1 MSFIEPILAGM
12 LTRAETL
19 VPLLVAALLV
29 GEMLARIS
37 GVAWLMEAS
46 GRVAARLERKLNRPN
61 RGVATRV
68 YRGMVAVCMLLVP
81 ALVLGLLLARDNPIS
96 HLCTL
101 LLLVALMGDGLSPIR
116 QWRHWRRASQGA
128 LPLTLPGLD
137 FLFADSH
144 AVKRYL
150 ILTQAERFAI
160 NVVGVA
166 LWYMLGGMVLVLA
179 YLALAQCA
187 RYGNGAA
194 FGWAASALFRPLHWL
209 TLLVTD
215 TLLLFAGLFVPGAK
229 PWAARRARNFYGWVA
244 LLTDVSLGGT
254 MPGCELPWV
263 GSGTPKATATH
274 LARWGLL
281 EVTALVLLVLALSAP
296 RMVVG

>member
-29 GEMLARIS
+29 GEILARIS

-46 GRVAARLERKLNRPN
+46 GRVAAWLERKLNREN

-68 YRGMVAVCMLLVP
+68 YRGMVALGMLLLP
-81 ALVLGLLLARDNPIS
+81 ALVLGVLLARDNQIS

-101 LLLVALMGDGLSPIR
+101 LLLPALMGDGLAPIR
-116 QWRHWRRASQGA
+116 QFRNWRRASQGA

-150 ILTQAERFAI
+150 MLTQAERFAV

-166 LWYMLGGMVLVLA
+166 LWYMLGGMALVLA
-179 YLALAQCA
+179 YLAVAQCA

-194 FGWAASALFRPLHWL
+194 FGWAASALFGLMDALPRGLTCLLL
-209 TLLVTD
+209 TLAAIFT
-215 TLLLFAGLFVPGAK
+215 TGAK
-229 PWAARRARNFYGWVA
+229 PWRVFAARRFHGFVA
-244 LLTDVSLGGT
+244 ALTDVSLGGT
-254 MPGCELPWV
+254 LPGRELPWA
-263 GSGTPKATATH
+263 GTGTPKATATH
-274 LARWGLL
+274 LARWGLM
-281 EVTALVLLVLALSAP
+281 EMTALVLLVLALSG
-296 RMVVG
+296 RQMLVG